1 MLMVFPT
8 AATFILQF
16 LCLHALSPA
25 FWISVVS
32 VLAFVLGVCVVAV
45 CIKAQDLNAFKGSAK
60 ASSEFA
66 YVENHII
73 TSAVIPHT
81 FTIRLSPAQ

>member
-32 VLAFVLGVCVVAV
+32 VWAFALGVFVAAACV
-45 CIKAQDLNAFKGSAK
+45 KAQGLIVFNGSAK
-60 ASSEFA
+60 ASREFA
-66 YVENHII
+66 HVENHVI
-73 TSAVIPHT
+73 TNAVIPHPCT
-81 FTIRLSPAQ
+81 TRLSPAQ